1 MRLKIN
7 LEKIKSVKVRIITI
21 GDEILFGQII
31 DSNSAYI
38 AKYLTKIGLEIE
50 EILSIH
56 DKHSSIT
63 NTLKR
68 LFSETDIFIITGGLG
83 PTKDDVSKLALSD
96 FLDSELTINEE
107 VLTDL
112 KKRFAK
118 INRPMNNLNHNQA
131 LIPKISI
138 PLPNPLGTAP
148 GIWTE
153 FNGKILI
160 NLPGVP
166 FEMKNLIKTEVLP
179 RLQKKLN
186 LPYVIHH
193 FLSVSHFP
201 ESDLSLHINDWEDNL
216 PENIHLAYL
225 PEREKIKLRL
235 TAIGKNKDELK
246 SQIQSE
252 VQKVIPLL
260 KNHLDSSHQAAT
272 EKILGKRLKK
282 SGLTLS
288 TAESC
293 TGGMIAH
300 LLTSVSG
307 SSAYYKGSIVS
318 YATEIKEDLLNVP
331 KEIIEKYTVVSKEV
345 AIAMAKGACE
355 KLNTDIAVSTTGVAG
370 PNKGEDQK
378 EVGWVW
384 IAVSNGV
391 ETSTK
396 SYFLPYLERDDF
408 ILHISKLALQFTLDF
423 VHSRYS

>member
-56 DKHSSIT
+56 DKYSSIT
-63 NTLKR
+63 NTLNR

-166 FEMKNLIKTEVLP
+166 FEMKNLIKTEV
-179 RLQKKLN
+179 
-186 LPYVIHH
+186 
-193 FLSVSHFP
+193 
-201 ESDLSLHINDWEDNL
+201 
-216 PENIHLAYL
+216 
-225 PEREKIKLRL
+225 
-235 TAIGKNKDELK
+235 
-246 SQIQSE
+246 
-252 VQKVIPLL
+252 
-260 KNHLDSSHQAAT
+260 
-272 EKILGKRLKK
+272 
-282 SGLTLS
+282 
-288 TAESC
+288 
-293 TGGMIAH
+293 
-300 LLTSVSG
+300 
-307 SSAYYKGSIVS
+307 
-318 YATEIKEDLLNVP
+318 
-331 KEIIEKYTVVSKEV
+331 
-345 AIAMAKGACE
+345 
-355 KLNTDIAVSTTGVAG
+355 
-370 PNKGEDQK
+370 
-378 EVGWVW
+378 
-384 IAVSNGV
+384 
-391 ETSTK
+391 
-396 SYFLPYLERDDF
+396 
-408 ILHISKLALQFTLDF
+408 
-423 VHSRYS
+423 